1 MVVGGGPRESSP
13 SSAAAASAMTVKN
26 LLERIKKNG
35 GLCQA
40 TEEKPLCVCVCVCG
54 GERERSPLLLDQ
66 RAKALGQL
74 YVMCT
79 KKE

>member
-1 MVVGGGPRESSP
+1 
-13 SSAAAASAMTVKN
+13 
-26 LLERIKKNG
+26 
-35 GLCQA
+35 
-40 TEEKPLCVCVCVCG
+40 VCVCG

>member
-1 MVVGGGPRESSP
+1 
-13 SSAAAASAMTVKN
+13 MTVKKSIGKN
-26 LLERIKKNG
+26 KKERG
-35 GLCQA
+35 
-40 TEEKPLCVCVCVCG
+40 PLPSDRGETVVRVCVCG